1 MEKPSILLVAQN
13 NTMLIEIYSVYQK
26 TKGKMTIRILGKE
39 KWELYMAVLRWENSF
54 GEQFD
59 NI

>member
-39 KWELYMAVLRWENSF
+39 NWELYMAVLRWENSF